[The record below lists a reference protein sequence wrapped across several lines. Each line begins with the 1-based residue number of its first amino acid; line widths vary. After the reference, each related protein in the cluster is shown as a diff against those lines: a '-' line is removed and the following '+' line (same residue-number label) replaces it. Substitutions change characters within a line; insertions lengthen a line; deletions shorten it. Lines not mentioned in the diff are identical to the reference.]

1 MASAPPRLSDKAL
14 AEVIVQSLSHE
25 GRGLALVNGKS
36 VFLDGALPGER
47 VQFFY
52 ARQRARYDE
61 GRVVRVLEPAPARVT
76 PPCPHFGTCGGCSLQ
91 HLAPQQQLQHK
102 QATVLEQLQR
112 IGGIQPEALLPPLAG
127 SGRGY
132 RRKARLAVKF
142 VTKKKAVL
150 VGFREK
156 HSPFVA
162 DLSGCE
168 VLHPSVGTR
177 LQDLRALVGEL
188 STYDKIP
195 QIEVAV
201 GDETTALVFRH
212 LAELS
217 SSDIEK
223 LKAFSEQHRISIFL
237 QSGGLE
243 TIQPLW
249 PRDPPPLYY
258 TLEDGLSVYFH
269 PADFIQVNA
278 EVNRFMVARVLELL
292 DVQPS
297 DRVLEL
303 FSGIGNFS
311 LPIAKRVATLTALE
325 GDAALVARAE
335 ANAKRNGIDNIIF
348 HVTDLTD
355 SESCAA
361 FVEGPYDSLLL
372 DPPRTGASE
381 VIEALDL
388 ETVKRLVYVSCNPAT
403 LARDAAILDDKKG
416 FKLSCLGLI
425 DMFPHTSHV
434 ETVALFEH
442 R

>member
-1 MASAPPRLSDKAL
+1 MARLAAHNTL
-14 AEVIVQSLSHE
+14 AETTVRSLSQE
-25 GRGLALVNGKS
+25 GCGLARIDGRT
-36 VFLDGALPGER
+36 VFIDGVLPGER
-47 VQFFY
+47 VQFLY

-76 PPCPHFGTCGGCSLQ
+76 PPCPHFGICGGCSLQ
-91 HLAPQQQLQHK
+91 HLAPEQQLQHK
-102 QATVLEQLQR
+102 QAMVLEQLQR

-127 SGRGY
+127 SDWGY

-142 VTKKKAVL
+142 VNKKNAVL

-156 HSPFVA
+156 HSHFVA
-162 DLSGCE
+162 DLISCE

-177 LQDLRALVGEL
+177 IPALRALIREL
-188 STYDKIP
+188 SVYDKIP
-195 QIEVAV
+195 QIEIAV
-201 GDETTALVFRH
+201 GDAATALVFRH
-212 LAELS
+212 LAELPP
-217 SSDIEK
+217 SDIEK
-223 LKAFSEQHRISIFL
+223 LKAFSEHHQFSIFL

-243 TIQPLW
+243 SIQPLW
-249 PRDPPPLYY
+249 PLDPPPLYY
-258 TLEDGLSVYFH
+258 TLEGGLSVYFH

-278 EVNRFMVARVLELL
+278 DLNRLMVVRVLELL

-311 LPIAKRVATLTALE
+311 LPIAKRAATLTALE
-325 GDAALVARAE
+325 GDAALVDRAD
-335 ANAKRNGIDNIIF
+335 ANAKRNEIDNIQF
-348 HVTDLTD
+348 RLADLAD
-355 SESCAA
+355 LADPRSCALEEA
-361 FVEGPYDSLLL
+361 YDSLLV
-372 DPPRTGASE
+372 DPPRTGALE
-381 VIEALDL
+381 VIEALEL
-388 ETVKRLVYVSCNPAT
+388 ETVRRLVYVSCNPAT

-416 FKLSCLGLI
+416 LKLSCLGLI

>member
-1 MASAPPRLSDKAL
+1 M
-14 AEVIVQSLSHE
+14 ESLSHE
-25 GRGLALVNGKS
+25 GRGLARVNGKT
-36 VFLDGALPGER
+36 VFLDEALPGER

-61 GRVVRVLEPAPARVT
+61 GRVVRVLEPAPARVV

-91 HLAPQQQLQHK
+91 HLSLERQLPHK
-102 QATVLEQLQR
+102 QAMVLEQLQR

-127 SGRGY
+127 SGGGY

-142 VTKKKAVL
+142 VNKKNAVL

-156 HSPFVA
+156 HSRFVA
-162 DLSGCE
+162 DLISCE

-177 LQDLRALVGEL
+177 IRALRALIREL
-188 STYDKIP
+188 SVYDKIP
-195 QIEVAV
+195 QIEIAV
-201 GDETTALVFRH
+201 GDAATALVFRH

-217 SSDIEK
+217 SADSEK
-223 LKAFSEQHRISIFL
+223 LKVFSEQHRISIYL
-237 QSGGLE
+237 QPGGLE
-243 TIQPLW
+243 SIQPLW

-258 TLEDGLSVYFH
+258 TLGDGISIYFH
-269 PADFIQVNA
+269 PADFVQVNA
-278 EVNRFMVARVLELL
+278 EVNRLMVARVLELL

-311 LPIAKRVATLTALE
+311 LSIAKRAATLTALE
-325 GDAALVARAE
+325 GDATLVARAN
-335 ANAKRNGIDNIIF
+335 ANAKRNRIDNIQF
-348 HVTDLTD
+348 GVADLAD
-355 SESCAA
+355 PRSCAL
-361 FVEGPYDSLLL
+361 EGSYDRLLL

-388 ETVKRLVYVSCNPAT
+388 ETVKRLGYVSCNPAT
-403 LARDAAILDDKKG
+403 LARDAAILDHKKG
-416 FKLSCLGLI
+416 LKLSCLGLI

>member
-1 MASAPPRLSDKAL
+1 MARLAAHNTL
-14 AEVIVQSLSHE
+14 AETTVQSLSQE
-25 GRGLALVNGKS
+25 GHGLARIDGRT
-36 VFLDGALPGER
+36 VFIDGALPGER

-76 PPCPHFGTCGGCSLQ
+76 PPCPHFGICGGCSLQ
-91 HLAPQQQLQHK
+91 HLAPEQQLQHK
-102 QATVLEQLQR
+102 QAMVLEQLQR

-127 SGRGY
+127 SGWGY

-142 VTKKKAVL
+142 VNKKNAVL

-156 HSPFVA
+156 HSHFVA
-162 DLSGCE
+162 DLISCE

-177 LQDLRALVGEL
+177 IPALRALIREL
-188 STYDKIP
+188 SVYDKIP
-195 QIEVAV
+195 QIEIAV
-201 GDETTALVFRH
+201 GDAATALVFRH

-217 SSDIEK
+217 LSDIEK
-223 LKAFSEQHRISIFL
+223 LKAFSEHHQFSIFL

-243 TIQPLW
+243 SIQPLW
-249 PRDPPPLYY
+249 PLDPPPLYY
-258 TLEDGLSVYFH
+258 TLEGGLSVYFH

-278 EVNRFMVARVLELL
+278 DLNRLMVVRVLELL

-311 LPIAKRVATLTALE
+311 LPIAKRAATLTALE
-325 GDAALVARAE
+325 GDAALVDRAD
-335 ANAKRNGIDNIIF
+335 ANAKRNEIDNIQF
-348 HVTDLTD
+348 RLADLAD
-355 SESCAA
+355 PRSCALEEA
-361 FVEGPYDSLLL
+361 YDSLLV
-372 DPPRTGASE
+372 DPPRTGALE
-381 VIEALDL
+381 VIEALEL
-388 ETVKRLVYVSCNPAT
+388 ETVRRLVYVSCNPAT

-416 FKLSCLGLI
+416 LKLSCLGLI